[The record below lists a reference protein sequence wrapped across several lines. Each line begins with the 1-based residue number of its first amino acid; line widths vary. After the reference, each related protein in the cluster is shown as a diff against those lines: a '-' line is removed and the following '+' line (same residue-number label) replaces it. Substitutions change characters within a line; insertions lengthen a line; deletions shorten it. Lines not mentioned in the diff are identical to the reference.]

1 MLRWLCCVS
10 QRPSGPRSSSKKY
23 KDHSKDKSQTLM
35 QRSFPLDSTGTLE
48 TSKSEGA
55 LEMRRIFAASSPY
68 DPTETLDVLP
78 NHRGRQSESTGER
91 VSHGKSPGR
100 LHEAL
105 RKRLSRDSDFRWKRS
120 DKNSR
125 TKLTEEEIWRRKE
138 IKRAIHERL
147 HEELLTDQGRSNGGY
162 DTDAEI
168 IATPTL
174 SKSRSGGAI
183 QMTPEELSDLV
194 RHLEKSGSKIS
205 FLDER
210 DHAPSDTGGEGA
222 YKAHGLRYETVSGTT
237 SVWEDDVPEPTNNLQ
252 ATLDE
257 IRDSLRPGQNR
268 WSRIM
273 DPNSS
278 TGNAS
283 PNAELQRSS
292 TVIRIPISAERR
304 LSGSKVD
311 VAGTPLSPDLL
322 PLRLPSIPDSVR
334 RDWHLQTSG
343 QHSDSEFASTHSLKE
358 RLPVPHLNNST
369 RPKVWSHESSGL
381 LRSSVFAREP
391 EDNYIHSPTAAGITH
406 TPACDPALEEHG
418 FGGVDGESGDHDGP
432 VRIRQGSMHRDVVA
446 VSSLEDVGPQE
457 AASPS
462 KSLLPTVSMPLLN
475 AELRHG
481 RQRSSWGSRTGVPL
495 MNGRSRRSGSSDY
508 LRPSYLSAHRPYRDN
523 ASSVYTSHPTSRASS
538 QVGIGNR
545 PGDLAEMVEFLR
557 TSDLRVPPTHK
568 WRSSS
573 DIVSL
578 AGSPLEL
585 LQSDLSQI
593 CTVETA
599 SWKSSTDSFRAQ
611 EIAAAEKRIV
621 PKTRAFS
628 TPKVSRFREEISRA
642 SEASCTKRK
651 KAQKA
656 DNLRLRL
663 DSGSHEGSG
672 DWYSASETQGY
683 RCRFVREES
692 ESASDMWER
701 ALQDH
706 ARELA
711 VVSDHGTY
719 RSHGSRGRGT
729 RPSILEK
736 RSRSILS
743 LDRTPKGLKNKASG
757 TLSIVAASVRLPQG
771 VHPSPAKSSPSWGR
785 YPSHTREERSL
796 ESAGGPDYVQTYDF
810 APELGVM
817 KTPYLQ
823 GTKKKSRS
831 MTFGKRILK
840 PWSRL
845 YKSQSSNLARHYR
858 GYRTS
863 VSLAGELQ
871 HPELEILPP
880 GSPSLQLPIKQDRIS
895 FNLPRYNGDSSFE
908 SDENL
913 AQFHERS
920 ANAWS
925 KLYEDC
931 VQIPQSESIRELS
944 WPDSSPPGTLQH
956 PGAGQSIAE
965 SFHEP
970 SSMSIAEIRAST
982 LDFEKALRQ
991 YEAQALEMALQAAR
1005 SV

>member
-1 MLRWLCCVS
+1 M
-10 QRPSGPRSSSKKY
+10 
-23 KDHSKDKSQTLM
+23 
-35 QRSFPLDSTGTLE
+35 DS
-48 TSKSEGA
+48 
-55 LEMRRIFAASSPY
+55 
-68 DPTETLDVLP
+68 
-78 NHRGRQSESTGER
+78 ER
-91 VSHGKSPGR
+91 
-100 LHEAL
+100 
-105 RKRLSRDSDFRWKRS
+105 
-120 DKNSR
+120 
-125 TKLTEEEIWRRKE
+125 
-138 IKRAIHERL
+138 
-147 HEELLTDQGRSNGGY
+147 
-162 DTDAEI
+162 
-168 IATPTL
+168 
-174 SKSRSGGAI
+174 
-183 QMTPEELSDLV
+183 
-194 RHLEKSGSKIS
+194 
-205 FLDER
+205 
-210 DHAPSDTGGEGA
+210 A

-237 SVWEDDVPEPTNNLQ
+237 SVWEDDVPEPTNSLQ

-268 WSRIM
+268 WSRTM
-273 DPNSS
+273 DPISS
-278 TGNAS
+278 TTNAS
-283 PNAELQRSS
+283 SNAELQWSS
-292 TVIRIPISAERR
+292 TVIRIPKSAERK
-304 LSGSKVD
+304 LSGSEVD
-311 VAGTPLSPDLL
+311 VAGKPLSPDIL
-322 PLRLPSIPDSVR
+322 PLRLPSIPDPVR
-334 RDWHLQTSG
+334 RDWHLQTPG
-343 QHSDSEFASTHSLKE
+343 HHSDSGCASAGSSEE
-358 RLPVPHLNNST
+358 RLAVPHLNNST

-391 EDNYIHSPTAAGITH
+391 EDDFSHTSTAAGITH
-406 TPACDPALEEHG
+406 TTACDPALEEHG
-418 FGGVDGESGDHDGP
+418 FGGVDGESGNHEGP

-446 VSSLEDVGPQE
+446 VLSSEDEGPQE

-462 KSLLPTVSMPLLN
+462 KSLLQTVSMPLLT
-475 AELRHG
+475 AELRHSQ
-481 RQRSSWGSRTGVPL
+481 QRSSRSSRTGIPL
-495 MNGRSRRSGSSDY
+495 TDGRNRRSGSSDY
-508 LRPSYLSAHRPYRDN
+508 LRPSYLSAHRLYRDN
-523 ASSVYTSHPTSRASS
+523 ASSVYTSHPTSRTSS
-538 QVGIGNR
+538 QVGTGNC

-642 SEASCTKRK
+642 SEASCTKRR
-651 KAQKA
+651 KAQKV
-656 DNLRLRL
+656 DDPRLRL

-672 DWYSASETQGY
+672 NWYSASETQGY
-683 RCRFVREES
+683 RCHFVREES

-711 VVSDHGTY
+711 VVSDHDSY
-719 RSHGSRGRGT
+719 RTHGSKGKGT

-743 LDRTPKGLKNKASG
+743 LDRTPKALKDKNSG
-757 TLSIVAASVRLPQG
+757 KLSTVAASVRLPQG
-771 VHPSPAKSSPSWGR
+771 MHPSPAKPSPSWGR
-785 YPSHTREERSL
+785 YPSHSREERSL
-796 ESAGGPDYVQTYDF
+796 ESAGGSDHVQTHDF
-810 APELGVM
+810 AAELGVM
-817 KTPYLQ
+817 KTPHLQ

-863 VSLAGELQ
+863 VSLAGELE
-871 HPELEILPP
+871 HPDLEILPP
-880 GSPSLQLPIKQDRIS
+880 MSPFLRASIKQDRIS

-913 AQFHERS
+913 DQFHERS

-931 VQIPQSESIRELS
+931 VQIPQRESTRELS
-944 WPDSSPPGTLQH
+944 QPDSFPTGPLQH
-956 PGAGQSIAE
+956 PSVGQSIAE
-965 SFHEP
+965 SVNEP
-970 SSMSIAEIRAST
+970 CSRSMAEIRAST
-982 LDFEKALRQ
+982 LDFEKVLRQ
-991 YEAQALEMALQAAR
+991 YEAEALERALQAAQ